1 MNTLR
6 KLIVLTLL
14 GVWSFPAVG
23 LAKPMSEAGTPAES
37 TRALGAAPATTERS
51 EGSTSEA
58 DDLQAREKQAP
69 ELQEF
74 RGGAAIYIG
83 GAALVLLIVLL
94 VILLSARSYPPLRKS
109 LRRVVAARAR
119 SGPPA
124 LTRCRLVAM
133 NASRPCSSQGRG
145 NRTEPRREQLG
156 ITSQQRETEAE
167 GHIFVVVRRPPDAVG
182 RGELRGRVLLHPGP
196 RHPGRVDEG
205 HVGAELVEH
214 LNLGDGGLVADVH
227 DATLEERVH
236 EGGLPHVGDA
246 EDHHAQRLVGPAAV
260 GSQRATGG
268 QDAIDLAR
276 FLRAQGEALH
286 ARLGVVVLQ
295 PAPRLLRI
303 GHVRFVEQL
312 ERGLLPPRGAA
323 PRRSG
328 CSWTAGRGR
337 RAPR

>member
-1 MNTLR
+1 MLPVTAPW
-6 KLIVLTLL
+6 ISVTSSAD
-14 GVWSFPAVG
+14 GGASHPAVRRG
-23 LAKPMSEAGTPAES
+23 QEQGEY
-37 TRALGAAPATTERS
+37 RALRSSHLVVSFTEQEWWWIVSLASQLPCRHGAAHRTRREARDQLGKWSAAPHGGPSVDDQTTRP
-51 EGSTSEA
+51 
-58 DDLQAREKQAP
+58 DR
-69 ELQEF
+69 
-74 RGGAAIYIG
+74 AAF
-83 GAALVLLIVLL
+83 
-94 VILLSARSYPPLRKS
+94 SSSYPSTVSRLIRPSAPLRKS
-109 LRRVVAARAR
+109 LRRAVAARAR

-145 NRTEPRREQLG
+145 NRTEPRREELG

-167 GHIFVVVRRPPDAVG
+167 GHVFVVVRRPPDAVG

-214 LNLGDGGLVADVH
+214 LNLGDGGLVADVR

-260 GSQRATGG
+260 GSQRATGR

-276 FLRAQGEALH
+276 LSSSTGRGP
-286 ARLGVVVLQ
+286 AR
-295 PAPRLLRI
+295 P
-303 GHVRFVEQL
+303 
-312 ERGLLPPRGAA
+312 
-323 PRRSG
+323 
-328 CSWTAGRGR
+328 AGRCSAAASAAS
-337 RAPR
+337 APDRPCPIC